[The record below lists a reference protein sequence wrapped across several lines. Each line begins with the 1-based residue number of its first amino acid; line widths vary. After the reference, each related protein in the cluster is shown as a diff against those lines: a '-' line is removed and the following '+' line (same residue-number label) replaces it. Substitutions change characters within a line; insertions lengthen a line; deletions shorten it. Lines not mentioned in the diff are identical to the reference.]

1 MAIVHRRLCAS
12 SQAGDTRA
20 VEFDAARLIHCLC
33 CAMICCRND
42 PEVMSLLG
50 DVMGGMMGGGGGAG
64 GNPMAAMMAQ
74 MGGAAAAGGAPQAP
88 PDVEDMGEIN

>member
-1 MAIVHRRLCAS
+1 MATAADDSCAS
-12 SQAGDTRA
+12 SQAGDIFRCS
-20 VEFDAARLIHCLC
+20 ARGGKSFSLPLLC
-33 CAMICCRND
+33 NECCRND
-42 PEVMSLLG
+42 PVVMSLLG

-74 MGGAAAAGGAPQAP
+74 MGGAAAAGGAP